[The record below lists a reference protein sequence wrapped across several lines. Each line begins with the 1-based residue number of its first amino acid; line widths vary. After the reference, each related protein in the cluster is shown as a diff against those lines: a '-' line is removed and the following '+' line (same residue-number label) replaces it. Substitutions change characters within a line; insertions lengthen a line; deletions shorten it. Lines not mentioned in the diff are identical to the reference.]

1 MEAPRVESDL
11 RLPAPLV
18 ASLPDRLREAQHAF
32 EATGGLHATGL
43 FDGLGTLLCLREDVG
58 RHNAMDKVIGW
69 AFGSGLLPLARSVLC
84 VSGRLSFELVQKAAV
99 AGCPVLVAVGAPSSL
114 AVELA
119 AGSWRDPLRFRARR
133 PAQRL
138 HRAVA
143 RRALTGVLLVG
154 GASRRFGSPK
164 ALIELDGETLHDR
177 GRRVLAAA
185 CDEVLVVGKAGELP
199 FDVLD
204 DGAEVRAPI
213 AGVVAGLRAAAH
225 EVAVFLP
232 VDCPRVTPELVA
244 ALGAACRDAAVPQT
258 GPLPGAWAKSALP
271 LLEQRLRE
279 GPLAL
284 YRTYADLDV
293 VEVEVDPA
301 LVADVDTPGDLA
313 AL

>member
-1 MEAPRVESDL
+1 M
-11 RLPAPLV
+11 
-18 ASLPDRLREAQHAF
+18 
-32 EATGGLHATGL
+32 
-43 FDGLGTLLCLREDVG
+43 
-58 RHNAMDKVIGW
+58 
-69 AFGSGLLPLARSVLC
+69 
-84 VSGRLSFELVQKAAV
+84 
-99 AGCPVLVAVGAPSSL
+99 
-114 AVELA
+114 
-119 AGSWRDPLRFRARR
+119 
-133 PAQRL
+133 
-138 HRAVA
+138 
-143 RRALTGVLLVG
+143 LLVG

-164 ALIELDGETLHDR
+164 ALIELDGEQLHDR
-177 GRRVLAAA
+177 GRRVLAAV

-204 DGAEVRAPI
+204 DDAEVRAPI

-232 VDCPRVTPELVA
+232 VDCPRVTPELIA

-293 VEVEVDPA
+293 VEVEVDPT
-301 LVADVDTPGDLA
+301 LVADVDTPSDLA

>member
-1 MEAPRVESDL
+1 M
-11 RLPAPLV
+11 
-18 ASLPDRLREAQHAF
+18 
-32 EATGGLHATGL
+32 
-43 FDGLGTLLCLREDVG
+43 
-58 RHNAMDKVIGW
+58 
-69 AFGSGLLPLARSVLC
+69 
-84 VSGRLSFELVQKAAV
+84 
-99 AGCPVLVAVGAPSSL
+99 
-114 AVELA
+114 
-119 AGSWRDPLRFRARR
+119 
-133 PAQRL
+133 
-138 HRAVA
+138 
-143 RRALTGVLLVG
+143 LLVG

-164 ALIELDGETLHDR
+164 ALIELDGELLHDR
-177 GRRVLAAA
+177 GRRVLAAV

-204 DGAEVRAPI
+204 DDAEVRAPI

-232 VDCPRVTPELVA
+232 VDCPRVTPELIA

-284 YRTYADLDV
+284 YRTYADLEV

-301 LVADVDTPGDLA
+301 LVADVDTPNDLA